1 MPRKPSPVPT
11 DVELELL
18 KLVWKLGEVTVRD
31 ILEALPP
38 ERNLAYT
45 TVMSMMR
52 ILEDK
57 GYLTHRARDRAYV
70 YRAQVSE
77 DEVARGMIRNLINK
91 MFEGSPELLMV
102 TLLET
107 GNLTEEQLE
116 LLRRK
121 VAEAK
126 QVEGEASS

>member
-18 KLVWKLGEVTVRD
+18 KLVWKLGEATVRD
-31 ILEALPP
+31 ILGALPP
-38 ERNLAYT
+38 ERALAYT

-52 ILEDK
+52 ILEEK
-57 GYLTHRARDRAYV
+57 GYLTHRVRDRAYV

-77 DEVARGMIRNLINK
+77 DEVAQGMVRHLVNR

-102 TLLET
+102 TLLQAAD
-107 GNLTEEQLE
+107 LTEQQLE
-116 LLRRK
+116 DLRQK

-126 QVEGEASS
+126 QDEGEASS